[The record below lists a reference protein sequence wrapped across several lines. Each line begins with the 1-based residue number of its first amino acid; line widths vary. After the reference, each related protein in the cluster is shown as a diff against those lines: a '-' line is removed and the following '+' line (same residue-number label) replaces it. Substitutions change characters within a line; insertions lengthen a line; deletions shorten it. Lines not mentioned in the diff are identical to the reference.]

1 LKSPQSKVQ
10 TTQELSREYS
20 DSPGVE
26 QKNEVDKLVKQIS
39 ELKEA
44 YTRSVLSENLLR
56 TENSTY
62 QTKIA
67 TLEKQNTENKKIV
80 DTLKQLFNK

>member
-26 QKNEVDKLVKQIS
+26 QKNEVDKAKIIQELTVKSLLFPDNCHPSS
-39 ELKEA
+39 E
-44 YTRSVLSENLLR
+44 YF
-56 TENSTY
+56 
-62 QTKIA
+62 
-67 TLEKQNTENKKIV
+67 
-80 DTLKQLFNK
+80 KQLAQRIIKMI